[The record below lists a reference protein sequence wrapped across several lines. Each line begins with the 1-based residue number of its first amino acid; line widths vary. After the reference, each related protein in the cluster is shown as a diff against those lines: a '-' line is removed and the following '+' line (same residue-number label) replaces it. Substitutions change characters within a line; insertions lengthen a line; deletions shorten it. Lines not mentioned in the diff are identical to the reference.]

1 MTNKLFKR
9 TALPLAGLPLN
20 AGVEA
25 VEKPISSPASGK
37 KMAQVFSA
45 PFCFF
50 MPLKWSTATFSFQA
64 S

>member
-1 MTNKLFKR
+1 MDTMPQTN
-9 TALPLAGLPLN
+9 
-20 AGVEA
+20 VEA